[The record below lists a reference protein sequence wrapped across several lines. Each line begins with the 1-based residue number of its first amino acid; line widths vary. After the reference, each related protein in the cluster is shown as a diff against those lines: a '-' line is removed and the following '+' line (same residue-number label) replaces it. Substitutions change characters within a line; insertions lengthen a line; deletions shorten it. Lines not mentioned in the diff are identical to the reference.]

1 MTDRSKAPRS
11 VLVSEPFY
19 GASFAIAVRRFWE
32 KYATFS
38 GRASRSEYWWW
49 ALVSG
54 TVGVILVSIYIPS
67 LLAAR
72 TGGEGLRINA
82 GIAFVLVTGLLWL
95 VATIVPTLA
104 LFWRRLHDANLSGLY
119 SLAMLVPTV
128 GWLFIL
134 VFTLLPSNPAGARFD
149 QPPAARKAH

>member
-1 MTDRSKAPRS
+1 MTYRSKAAPIPLS
-11 VLVSEPFY
+11 APYY
-19 GASFAIAVRRFWE
+19 GATFPIAVRRFWE

-38 GRASRSEYWWW
+38 GRASRGEYWWW

-54 TVGVILVSIYIPS
+54 TVGVVLMSIYIPS

-72 TGGEGLRINA
+72 TGGEGLKINA
-82 GIAFVLVTGLLWL
+82 GIVFVLVTGLLWFA
-95 VATIVPTLA
+95 ATIVPTLA

-134 VFTLLPSNPAGARFD
+134 VFTILPSNPAGARFD
-149 QPPAARKAH
+149 QPAVAEKVL

>member
-1 MTDRSKAPRS
+1 MTVRPPTPGFASQSQP
-11 VLVSEPFY
+11 LP
-19 GASFAIAVRRFWE
+19 GATFPVAMRRVWE

-54 TVGVILVSIYIPS
+54 VVGVIVLSVYIPS

-72 TGGEGLRINA
+72 TGGHGLQINA
-82 GIAFVLVTGLLWL
+82 GIIFVLITGLLWFL
-95 VATIVPTLA
+95 ATVVPTLA
-104 LFWRRLHDANLSGLY
+104 LLWRRLHDANLSGYYCLFG
-119 SLAMLVPTV
+119 VIPTV
-128 GWLFIL
+128 GWLFVL

-149 QPPAARKAH
+149 QPTS